1 MNTLY
6 KNSLIKT
13 QKPLKGKKNI
23 HTRGITNI
31 IPLQKLFNSVEK
43 KKKIVKIR
51 RDSCSIIYG
60 LILLCT
66 A

>member
-43 KKKIVKIR
+43 KKKSLR
-51 RDSCSIIYG
+51 
-60 LILLCT
+60 
-66 A
+66 